1 MKRTLRCLAAVFNQ
15 TRRNFRQTWGTQVMT
30 LLTVILAVLI
40 FSFFFLLYTN
50 MLTASASLDN
60 ELSLTV
66 YFNQELEPALQQQ
79 YINRINAY
87 QQTEK
92 IVYVSRQDAYKE
104 ISQQLGDER
113 DVLDDL
119 DPTFLPPALRVYPT
133 RNFTSL
139 SSLQDFSVYLATLP
153 GVTKVQYGREWM
165 QRFSSFV
172 QLLRI
177 ITILSGSLLL
187 VSTTFMTA
195 YTIRLT
201 VMTRREELETLRMLG
216 ATNFFIKTPLL
227 MEGLLHGFWG
237 SILGLSSLYLLFQ
250 WILERFSG
258 PGLITANRIHYFNPP
273 FQLLIIV
280 ASLLLCMGSSMIA
293 IRKFVRV

>member
-1 MKRTLRCLAAVFNQ
+1 MNRTIRCLAAVFNQ
-15 TRRNFRQTWGTQVMT
+15 TRRNIRQTWGTQIMT
-30 LLTVILAVLI
+30 ILTVILAVLI

-50 MLTASASLDN
+50 MLRASANLDD

-66 YFNQELEPALQQQ
+66 YFDGELTPTLQRQL
-79 YINRINAY
+79 IDRINAY
-87 QQTEK
+87 QRTER
-92 IVYVSRQDAYKE
+92 IIYVSRQAAYKE
-104 ISQQLGDER
+104 LIRQLGDEK
-113 DVLDDL
+113 DILEDL
-119 DPTFLPPALRVYPT
+119 DPTFLPPSLRVYPA

-139 SSLQDFSVYLATLP
+139 ASLEDFSVYLATLP
-153 GVTKVQYGREWM
+153 GATKVQYGREWM
-165 QRFSSFV
+165 ERFSSFV

-187 VSTTFMTA
+187 LSTTFMTA

-216 ATNFFIKTPLL
+216 ATNFFIKTPLM

-237 SILGLSSLYLLFQ
+237 SLLGLSSLYLLFQ

-258 PGLITANRIHYFNPP
+258 PGLMTVNRIRYFSPSI
-273 FQLLIIV
+273 QLLIIV
-280 ASLLLCMGSSMIA
+280 ASVLLCTASSMIA
-293 IRKFVRV
+293 IRKFVRI

>member
-1 MKRTLRCLAAVFNQ
+1 MNRTLRCLAAVFTQ
-15 TRRNFRQTWGTQVMT
+15 TKRNLRQTWGTQMMT
-30 LLTVILAVLI
+30 MLTVILAVLI
-40 FSFFFLLYTN
+40 FSFFFLLYSN

-60 ELSLTV
+60 EFSLTV
-66 YFNQELEPALQQQ
+66 YFNGALEPALQKQ
-79 YINRINAY
+79 YIGRINAY
-87 QQTEK
+87 RKTEK
-92 IVYVSRQDAYKE
+92 IVYVSSKQAFKE
-104 ISQQLGDER
+104 LARQLGPER
-113 DVLDDL
+113 DVLEGL
-119 DPTFLPPALRVYPT
+119 DPNFLPPALRVYPT

-139 SSLQDFSVYLATLP
+139 SSLQDFAVFLATLP
-153 GVTKVQYGREWM
+153 GATKVQYGRKWVE
-165 QRFSSFV
+165 RFSSFI

-187 VSTTFMTA
+187 LSTTFMTA

-237 SILGLSSLYLLFQ
+237 SLLGLSSLYLLFQ

-258 PGLITANRIHYFNPP
+258 PGLMTVNKLRYFSPSL
-273 FQLLIIV
+273 QMLIIA
-280 ASLLLCMGSSMIA
+280 ASVLLCTASSMIA

>member
-1 MKRTLRCLAAVFNQ
+1 MKRTLRCLAAVINQ
-15 TRRNFRQTWGTQVMT
+15 TRRNLRQTWGTQVMT
-30 LLTVILAVLI
+30 MLTVILAVLI
-40 FSFFFLLYTN
+40 FSFFFLLYSN

-79 YINRINAY
+79 YIKRINRY

-92 IVYVSRQDAYKE
+92 IVYVSRQEAYKE
-104 ISQQLGDER
+104 LSRQLGDER
-113 DVLDDL
+113 DVLEDL

-133 RNFTSL
+133 RSFTSL
-139 SSLQDFSVYLATLP
+139 ASLQDFSVYLATLP
-153 GVTKVQYGREWM
+153 GVTKVQYGKEWM

-227 MEGLLHGFWG
+227 MEGLLHGLWG
-237 SILGLSSLYLLFQ
+237 SILGLSAFGDRYSAFRAYICSSSGSLNV
-250 WILERFSG
+250 SAA
-258 PGLITANRIHYFNPP
+258 PA
-273 FQLLIIV
+273 
-280 ASLLLCMGSSMIA
+280 
-293 IRKFVRV
+293 